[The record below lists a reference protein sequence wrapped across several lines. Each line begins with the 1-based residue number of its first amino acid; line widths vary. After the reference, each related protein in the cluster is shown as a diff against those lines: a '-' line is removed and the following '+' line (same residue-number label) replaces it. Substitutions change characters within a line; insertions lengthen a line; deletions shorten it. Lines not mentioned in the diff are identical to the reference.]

1 MKNVSKLLVLV
12 VSFVLLGT
20 LSYGQCRTFAK
31 SECKPSLD
39 PYVHDGIFNAT
50 ELSEGE
56 SAELYKTF
64 YSNQN
69 YRIAICGDAQLPK
82 IKFSIM
88 DADRNILFTNAK
100 HSFKRVWDFKME
112 SSQQLIISIEVETN
126 DENISDE
133 IARGCVAVLVGFS
146 AD

>member
-1 MKNVSKLLVLV
+1 MKNICKIVVLA
-12 VSFVLLGT
+12 VSFVLVGT
-20 LSYGQCRTFAK
+20 VSYGQCRTFAK

-39 PYVHDGIFNAT
+39 PFVHDGIFNAT
-50 ELSEGE
+50 ELGEGE

-69 YRIAICGDAQLPK
+69 YRIAICGDQQLPK
-82 IKFSIM
+82 VKFSIM
-88 DADRNILFTNAK
+88 DADRNVLFTNAK

-112 SSQQLIISIEVETN
+112 SSQQLIISIEVESN
-126 DENISDE
+126 DDAVSDE

-146 AD
+146 AN

>member
-1 MKNVSKLLVLV
+1 MKKFSKLVVLV
-12 VSFVLLGT
+12 VSFLLLGT
-20 LSYGQCRTFAK
+20 FSYGQCRTFAK
-31 SECKPSLD
+31 NDCKPSLD

-50 ELSEGE
+50 ELGEGE

-69 YRIAICGDAQLPK
+69 YRIAICGDSQLPK

-88 DADRNILFTNAK
+88 DADRNVLFTNAK

-112 SSQQLIISIEVETN
+112 ASQQLIISIEVETA
-126 DENISDE
+126 DDKVSDE
-133 IARGCVAVLVGFS
+133 TARGCVAVLVGFS

>member
-31 SECKPSLD
+31 TECKPSLE

-69 YRIAICGDAQLPK
+69 YRIAICGDKQLPK
-82 IKFSIM
+82 TTK
-88 DADRNILFTNAK
+88 REPFTP
-100 HSFKRVWDFKME
+100 SERRPISRDE
-112 SSQQLIISIEVETN
+112 SPPKP
-126 DENISDE
+126 
-133 IARGCVAVLVGFS
+133 
-146 AD
+146 